1 MKILFYSS
9 NSNYFDYNTFKIF
22 SYPTCKMDFEKLQ
35 NDFPQHEFFV
45 VAELPAM
52 FLIDIENN
60 GTVEKASNVK
70 YFIFNS
76 EEKISVKDFSKKI
89 IEFNPDVAI
98 PISFWV
104 NPFDWLSIKDSL
116 IAECLQTNEIKT
128 FCNSTLTSQICFDK
142 NSTYQKM
149 QELISN
155 NKIEN
160 LKTPKSVYV
169 HHELFWA
176 ERNRNELKENVYKE
190 FIFFQIKNLNYP
202 VIIKDTFGVSSYGME
217 VATNYNQVI
226 SFLNSKRNN
235 SDRIIQEYIDGFH
248 FGTEI
253 FSTSGF
259 SNSTENNFSEKNHFV
274 LSPFIFSTN
283 KYGITSPKQSV
294 KLGPINDEK
303 FYISKLKKSLLQLA
317 NEFNFSG
324 ITQVDLILKND
335 QWYLIEI
342 NPRVSGMS
350 KTYSVTLEKSL
361 LEIFMELF
369 FFDKNVEND
378 FERIFEK
385 NNFAINFKIPLLEKN
400 KFDELSK
407 NPNVKY
413 LNQMENLIAKQDRE
427 KGFCQVVLNS
437 KNSFEELK
445 TIFNDFINK
454 NENIIDK
461 DLLQGAFDLFKLI

>member
-1 MKILFYSS
+1 MKFLLYSS
-9 NSNYFDYNTFKIF
+9 NSNYFDYNTFKIY

-35 NDFPQHEFFV
+35 NAFPQHEFFV

-52 FLIDIENN
+52 FLIDLENN
-60 GTVEKASNVK
+60 GTVEKSKNVK
-70 YFIFNS
+70 YFIYNS
-76 EEKISVKDFSKKI
+76 EEKICVEDFSKKI
-89 IEFNPDVAI
+89 IEYNPDVAI

-104 NPFDWLSIKDSL
+104 NPFDWLSIKDSM
-116 IAECLQTNEIKT
+116 IADCLQTNGIKI

-160 LKTPKSVYV
+160 LKIPKSVYV

-190 FIFFQIKNLNYP
+190 FIFTQIKNLNYP

-248 FGTEI
+248 FGTEL
-253 FSTSGF
+253 FSTYGF

-303 FYISKLKKSLLQLA
+303 FFISKLKKSLLQLA
-317 NEFNFSG
+317 TEFNFSG

-350 KTYSVTLEKSL
+350 KTYSITLEKNL
-361 LEIFMELF
+361 LEIFIELF
-369 FFDKNVEND
+369 LFDKSDKNI
-378 FERIFEK
+378 FEQIFEK

-400 KFDELSK
+400 QFDELSK

-445 TIFNDFINK
+445 NIFNDFINN

>member
-45 VAELPAM
+45 VSELPAM

-60 GTVEKASNVK
+60 GTVEKFSNVK

-116 IAECLQTNEIKT
+116 IAECLQTKGIKT
-128 FCNSTLTSQICFDK
+128 FCNSSLTSQICFDK

-190 FIFFQIKNLNYP
+190 FIFSQIENLNYP

-217 VATNYNQVI
+217 VATSYNQVV

-235 SDRIIQEYIDGFH
+235 SDRIIQEYIDGLH

-253 FSTSGF
+253 FSTSDF
-259 SNSTENNFSEKNHFV
+259 SNSTENNFSQKKHFV
-274 LSPFIFSTN
+274 LSPFIF
-283 KYGITSPKQSV
+283 
-294 KLGPINDEK
+294 
-303 FYISKLKKSLLQLA
+303 
-317 NEFNFSG
+317 
-324 ITQVDLILKND
+324 
-335 QWYLIEI
+335 
-342 NPRVSGMS
+342 
-350 KTYSVTLEKSL
+350 
-361 LEIFMELF
+361 
-369 FFDKNVEND
+369 
-378 FERIFEK
+378 
-385 NNFAINFKIPLLEKN
+385 
-400 KFDELSK
+400 
-407 NPNVKY
+407 
-413 LNQMENLIAKQDRE
+413 
-427 KGFCQVVLNS
+427 
-437 KNSFEELK
+437 
-445 TIFNDFINK
+445 
-454 NENIIDK
+454 
-461 DLLQGAFDLFKLI
+461 

>member
-1 MKILFYSS
+1 MKFLFYSS

-60 GTVEKASNVK
+60 GTVEKSSNVK

-116 IAECLQTNEIKT
+116 IAECLQTNGIKT
-128 FCNSTLTSQICFDK
+128 FCNSSLTSQICFDK

-190 FIFFQIKNLNYP
+190 FIFSQIENLNYP

-217 VATNYNQVI
+217 VATSYNQVV

-235 SDRIIQEYIDGFH
+235 SDRIIQEYIDGLH

-253 FSTSGF
+253 FSTSDF
-259 SNSTENNFSEKNHFV
+259 SNLTENNFSQKKHFV

-303 FYISKLKKSLLQLA
+303 FFISKLKKSLVQLA

-342 NPRVSGMS
+342 NPRVSGLS
-350 KTYSVTLEKSL
+350 KTYSVTLEKTL
-361 LEIFMELF
+361 LEIFMNLF
-369 FFDKNVEND
+369 FFDKSDKNN
-378 FERIFEK
+378 FELNFEK

-413 LNQMENLIAKQDRE
+413 LNQMENLIAKQERE

-445 TIFNDFINK
+445 NIFNDFINK
-454 NENIIDK
+454 NEKIIDK

>member
-45 VAELPAM
+45 VAELPSM
-52 FLIDIENN
+52 FLIDLENN

-76 EEKISVKDFSKKI
+76 EEKISVQDFSNKI
-89 IEFNPDVAI
+89 IEYNPDVAI

-104 NPFDWLSIKDSL
+104 NPFDWLSIKDSM
-116 IAECLQTNEIKT
+116 IADCLQTNGIKT
-128 FCNSTLTSQICFDK
+128 FCNSSLTSQICFDK
-142 NSTYQKM
+142 NSTYQKI

-160 LKTPKSVYV
+160 LKIPKSVYV

-190 FIFFQIKNLNYP
+190 FIFSQIENLNYP
-202 VIIKDTFGVSSYGME
+202 VIIKDNFGVSSYGME
-217 VATNYNQVI
+217 VATSYNQVV

-235 SDRIIQEYIDGFH
+235 SDRIIQEYIDGLH

-253 FSTSGF
+253 FSTSDF
-259 SNSTENNFSEKNHFV
+259 SNSTENNFSQKKHFV

-350 KTYSVTLEKSL
+350 KTYSVTLEKTL
-361 LEIFMELF
+361 LEIFMNLF
-369 FFDKNVEND
+369 FFDKSDKNN
-378 FERIFEK
+378 FELNFEK

-445 TIFNDFINK
+445 NIFNDFINK

>member
-45 VAELPAM
+45 VSELPAM

-60 GTVEKASNVK
+60 GTVEKSSNVK

-116 IAECLQTNEIKT
+116 IAECLQTNGIKT
-128 FCNSTLTSQICFDK
+128 FCNSSLTSQICFDK

-190 FIFFQIKNLNYP
+190 FIFSQIENLNYP

-217 VATNYNQVI
+217 VATSYNQVV

-235 SDRIIQEYIDGFH
+235 SDRIIQEYIDGLH

-253 FSTSGF
+253 FSTSDF
-259 SNSTENNFSEKNHFV
+259 SNSTENNYSQKKHFV
-274 LSPFIFSTN
+274 LSPFVFSTN

-303 FYISKLKKSLLQLA
+303 FFISKLKKSLVQLA

-324 ITQVDLILKND
+324 ITQVDLILKKD

-350 KTYSVTLEKSL
+350 KTYSVTLEKTL
-361 LEIFMELF
+361 LEIFMNLF
-369 FFDKNVEND
+369 FFDKSDKNN
-378 FERIFEK
+378 FELNFEK

-413 LNQMENLIAKQDRE
+413 LNQMENLIAKQERE

-437 KNSFEELK
+437 NNSFEELK
-445 TIFNDFINK
+445 NIFNDFINK

>member
-60 GTVEKASNVK
+60 GTVEKSSNVK

-116 IAECLQTNEIKT
+116 IAECLQTNGIKT
-128 FCNSTLTSQICFDK
+128 FCNSSLTSQICFDK

-190 FIFFQIKNLNYP
+190 FIFSQIENLNYP

-217 VATNYNQVI
+217 VATSYNQVV

-235 SDRIIQEYIDGFH
+235 SDRIIQEYIDGLH

-253 FSTSGF
+253 FSTSDF
-259 SNSTENNFSEKNHFV
+259 SNSTENNYSQKKHFV
-274 LSPFIFSTN
+274 LSPFVFSTN

-303 FYISKLKKSLLQLA
+303 FFISKLKKSLFQLA
-317 NEFNFSG
+317 SEFNFSG
-324 ITQVDLILKND
+324 ITQVDLILKKD

-350 KTYSVTLEKSL
+350 KTYSVTLEKTL
-361 LEIFMELF
+361 LEIFMNLF
-369 FFDKNVEND
+369 FFDKSDKNN
-378 FERIFEK
+378 FELNFEK

-413 LNQMENLIAKQDRE
+413 LNQMENLIAKQERE

-437 KNSFEELK
+437 NNSFEELK
-445 TIFNDFINK
+445 NIFNDFINK

>member
-9 NSNYFDYNTFKIF
+9 NSNYFDYNTFKIY

-52 FLIDIENN
+52 FLIDLENN
-60 GTVEKASNVK
+60 GTVEKSKNVK
-70 YFIFNS
+70 YFIYNS
-76 EEKISVKDFSKKI
+76 EEKICVEDFSKKI
-89 IEFNPDVAI
+89 IEYNPDVAI

-104 NPFDWLSIKDSL
+104 NPFDWLSIKDSM
-116 IAECLQTNEIKT
+116 IAECLQTNGIKT

-160 LKTPKSVYV
+160 LKIPKSVYV

-190 FIFFQIKNLNYP
+190 FIFTQIKNLNYP

-259 SNSTENNFSEKNHFV
+259 SNSTKNNFSEKNHFV

-303 FYISKLKKSLLQLA
+303 FFISKLKKSLIQLA
-317 NEFNFSG
+317 TEFNFSG

-350 KTYSVTLEKSL
+350 KTYSITLEKNL
-361 LEIFMELF
+361 LEIFIELF
-369 FFDKNVEND
+369 LFDKSDKNI
-378 FERIFEK
+378 FEQIFEK

-400 KFDELSK
+400 QFDELSK

-445 TIFNDFINK
+445 NIFNDFITK

>member
-9 NSNYFDYNTFKIF
+9 NSNYFDFNTFKIF
-22 SYPTCKMDFEKLQ
+22 SYPTSKMDFEKLQ

-52 FLIDIENN
+52 FLIDLENN

-76 EEKISVKDFSKKI
+76 EEKISVQDFSNKI

-104 NPFDWLSIKDSL
+104 NPFDWLSIKDSM
-116 IAECLQTNEIKT
+116 IADCLQTNGIKT

-160 LKTPKSVYV
+160 LKIPKSVYV

-176 ERNRNELKENVYKE
+176 ERNRNELKENIYKE
-190 FIFFQIKNLNYP
+190 FIFSQIKNLNYP

-303 FYISKLKKSLLQLA
+303 FFISKLKKSLLQLA
-317 NEFNFSG
+317 TEFNFSG

-350 KTYSVTLEKSL
+350 KTYSVTLEKNL
-361 LEIFMELF
+361 LGIFIELF
-369 FFDKNVEND
+369 FFDKNAEND

-445 TIFNDFINK
+445 NIFYDFINN

>member
-22 SYPTCKMDFEKLQ
+22 SYPTSKMDFEKLQ

-45 VAELPAM
+45 VAELPAI
-52 FLIDIENN
+52 FLIDLENN
-60 GTVEKASNVK
+60 GTVEKASNGK

-104 NPFDWLSIKDSL
+104 NPFDWLSIKDSM
-116 IAECLQTNEIKT
+116 IADCLQTNGIKT

-176 ERNRNELKENVYKE
+176 ERNRNELKENIYKE
-190 FIFFQIKNLNYP
+190 FIFSQIRNLNYP
-202 VIIKDTFGVSSYGME
+202 VIIKDNFGVSSYGME
-217 VATNYNQVI
+217 VATSYNQVV

-235 SDRIIQEYIDGFH
+235 SDRIIQEYIDGLH

-259 SNSTENNFSEKNHFV
+259 SNSTENNFSEKKHFV

-303 FYISKLKKSLLQLA
+303 FYISKLKKSLVQLA
-317 NEFNFSG
+317 SEFNFSG

-350 KTYSVTLEKSL
+350 KTYSVTLEKTL

-369 FFDKNVEND
+369 FFDKNAEND

-427 KGFCQVVLNS
+427 KGFSQVVLNS

-445 TIFNDFINK
+445 NIFYDFINN

>member
-35 NDFPQHEFFV
+35 NDFPRHEFFV

-60 GTVEKASNVK
+60 GTVEKSSNVK

-104 NPFDWLSIKDSL
+104 KPFDWLSIEDSL
-116 IAECLQTNEIKT
+116 IAECLQTNGIKT
-128 FCNSTLTSQICFDK
+128 FCNSSLTSQICFDK

-190 FIFFQIKNLNYP
+190 FIFSQIENLNYP

-217 VATNYNQVI
+217 VATSYNQVV

-235 SDRIIQEYIDGFH
+235 SDRIIQEYIDGLH

-253 FSTSGF
+253 FSTSDF
-259 SNSTENNFSEKNHFV
+259 SNSTENNFSQKKHFV

-303 FYISKLKKSLLQLA
+303 FFISKLKKSLVQLA
-317 NEFNFSG
+317 SEFNFSG

-350 KTYSVTLEKSL
+350 KTYSVTLEKTL

-369 FFDKNVEND
+369 FFDKNAEND

-413 LNQMENLIAKQDRE
+413 LNQMENLIAKQERE

>member
-1 MKILFYSS
+1 MKFLLYSS
-9 NSNYFDYNTFKIF
+9 NSNYFDYNTFKIY

-45 VAELPAM
+45 VVELPAM
-52 FLIDIENN
+52 FLIDLENN
-60 GTVEKASNVK
+60 GTVEKSKNVK
-70 YFIFNS
+70 YFIYNS
-76 EEKISVKDFSKKI
+76 EEKICVENFSKKI
-89 IEFNPDVAI
+89 IEYNPDVAI

-104 NPFDWLSIKDSL
+104 NPFDWLSIKDSM
-116 IAECLQTNEIKT
+116 IADCLQTNGIKI

-160 LKTPKSVYV
+160 LKIPKSVYV

-190 FIFFQIKNLNYP
+190 FIFTQIKNLNYP

-248 FGTEI
+248 FGTEL
-253 FSTSGF
+253 FSTYGF

-303 FYISKLKKSLLQLA
+303 FFISKLKKSLLQLA
-317 NEFNFSG
+317 TEFNFSG

-350 KTYSVTLEKSL
+350 KTYSITLEKNL
-361 LEIFMELF
+361 LEIFIELF
-369 FFDKNVEND
+369 LFDKSDKNI

-400 KFDELSK
+400 QFDELSK

-413 LNQMENLIAKQDRE
+413 LNQMENIIAKQDRE

-445 TIFNDFINK
+445 NIFNDFINN

>member
-9 NSNYFDYNTFKIF
+9 NSNYFDYNTFKIY
-22 SYPTCKMDFEKLQ
+22 SYPTCKMDFEKIQ

-52 FLIDIENN
+52 FLIDLENN
-60 GTVEKASNVK
+60 GTVEKSKNVK
-70 YFIFNS
+70 YFIYNS
-76 EEKISVKDFSKKI
+76 EEKICVEDFSKKI
-89 IEFNPDVAI
+89 IEYNPDVAI

-104 NPFDWLSIKDSL
+104 NPFDWLSIKDSM
-116 IAECLQTNEIKT
+116 IADCLQINGIKT

-160 LKTPKSVYV
+160 LKIPKSVYV

-190 FIFFQIKNLNYP
+190 FIFSQIKNLNYP

-303 FYISKLKKSLLQLA
+303 FFISKLKKSLLQLA
-317 NEFNFSG
+317 TEFNFSG

-350 KTYSVTLEKSL
+350 KTYSVTLEKNL
-361 LEIFMELF
+361 LEIFIELF
-369 FFDKNVEND
+369 LFDKSDKN
-378 FERIFEK
+378 IFEH
-385 NNFAINFKIPLLEKN
+385 
-400 KFDELSK
+400 SG
-407 NPNVKY
+407 
-413 LNQMENLIAKQDRE
+413 Q
-427 KGFCQVVLNS
+427 
-437 KNSFEELK
+437 
-445 TIFNDFINK
+445 
-454 NENIIDK
+454 
-461 DLLQGAFDLFKLI
+461 

>member
-1 MKILFYSS
+1 M
-9 NSNYFDYNTFKIF
+9 
-22 SYPTCKMDFEKLQ
+22 
-35 NDFPQHEFFV
+35 
-45 VAELPAM
+45 
-52 FLIDIENN
+52 
-60 GTVEKASNVK
+60 
-70 YFIFNS
+70 
-76 EEKISVKDFSKKI
+76 
-89 IEFNPDVAI
+89 
-98 PISFWV
+98 
-104 NPFDWLSIKDSL
+104 
-116 IAECLQTNEIKT
+116 IADCLQTNGIKT

-160 LKTPKSVYV
+160 LKIPKSVYV

-190 FIFFQIKNLNYP
+190 FIFTQIKNLNYP

-253 FSTSGF
+253 FSTYGF

-303 FYISKLKKSLLQLA
+303 FFISKLKKSLLQLA
-317 NEFNFSG
+317 TEFNFSG

-350 KTYSVTLEKSL
+350 KTYSITLEKNL
-361 LEIFMELF
+361 LEIFIELF
-369 FFDKNVEND
+369 LFDKSDKNI
-378 FERIFEK
+378 FEQIFEK

-400 KFDELSK
+400 QFDELSK

-445 TIFNDFINK
+445 NIFNDFINN